1 MINTQAEIERVK
13 KALAT
18 TTSPYLKRDYTRY
31 LYKLRRRLK
40 KEKYQKGA

>member
-1 MINTQAEIERVK
+1 MTNIETEIARVK
-13 KALAT
+13 KALDT
-18 TTSPYLKRDYTRY
+18 TDSPYLKRDYTRY

>member
-1 MINTQAEIERVK
+1 MTNTQAEIARVQ
-13 KALAT
+13 KALST

>member
-1 MINTQAEIERVK
+1 MNDTKAEIARVE

-18 TTSPYLKRDYTRY
+18 TISPYLKRDYTAY

-40 KEKYQKGA
+40 KEKYWKGA

>member
-1 MINTQAEIERVK
+1 MTDTNAEIARAE

-40 KEKYQKGA
+40 KEKYWKGA

>member
-1 MINTQAEIERVK
+1 MNDTQAEIARVE